1 MAHTLQASGYAHKT
15 IVESGCGAM
24 WRCAATEGESG
35 GSGGSG
41 GRAELTLC
49 ALCTINTN
57 SVRKQC
63 ARTQETVFVHIR
75 QYTHNQSKEHT
86 NSTHN
91 KRCFFIQCVR
101 TKSSTTTPS
110 AWFKHIMCNQNSVQ
124 TMCTICPPCAIACT
138 PATLC
143 CLQSLN
149 TVYLSGK
156 CIVPGT
162 LYAGNLTL
170 CMHVVGS
177 FHRAQ
182 QSDGAHLGFRK
193 TMHIML

>member
-1 MAHTLQASGYAHKT
+1 MKQKAVDGTHTAGKWLCAQDYCREWMWGHVTLCGHRGWKWGKWRKRWPSWAHTVHNQ
-15 IVESGCGAM
+15 C
-24 WRCAATEGESG
+24 
-35 GSGGSG
+35 
-41 GRAELTLC
+41 
-49 ALCTINTN
+49 
-57 SVRKQC
+57 KQC